1 LRNCA
6 LFWKVATYRIK
17 CTVTV
22 IRHALSGEE
31 RQSVGFAD
39 TEIADEAGAD
49 RPGAER
55 KTLAF
60 SLNAEVFPIFHFPPL
75 WRVTKIC

>member
-1 LRNCA
+1 M
-6 LFWKVATYRIK
+6 
-17 CTVTV
+17 
-22 IRHALSGEE
+22 
-31 RQSVGFAD
+31 GFAD